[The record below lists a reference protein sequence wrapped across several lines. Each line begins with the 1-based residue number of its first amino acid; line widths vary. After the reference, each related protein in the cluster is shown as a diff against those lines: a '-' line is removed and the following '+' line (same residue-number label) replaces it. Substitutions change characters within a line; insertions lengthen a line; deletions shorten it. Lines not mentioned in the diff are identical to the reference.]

1 VGLSLRE
8 QLLEEGMI
16 PMNEHDWKMDM
27 IVTPDEILVKQG
39 EDWWP
44 NRTLYFASHRSN
56 GFVHPTRLA
65 LADFVMHHRFG
76 DLRSPQTD
84 RFAGIPLPYQ

>member
-1 VGLSLRE
+1 MGLSLRE

-39 EDWWP
+39 ED
-44 NRTLYFASHRSN
+44 
-56 GFVHPTRLA
+56 
-65 LADFVMHHRFG
+65 
-76 DLRSPQTD
+76 
-84 RFAGIPLPYQ
+84 